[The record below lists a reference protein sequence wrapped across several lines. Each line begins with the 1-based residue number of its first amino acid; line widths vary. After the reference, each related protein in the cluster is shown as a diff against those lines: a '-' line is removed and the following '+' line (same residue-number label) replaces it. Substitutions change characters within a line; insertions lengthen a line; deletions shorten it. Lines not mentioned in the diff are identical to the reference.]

1 MASAYDPRRCLLTTQ
16 FDADILYGDM
26 EGLRSVPEVD
36 GARQGGR
43 SQSRMA
49 FEIGSTVEG
58 TVVKLADYGA
68 IVRLAG
74 GKTGLIHISEVA
86 DTFVRDVK
94 DYFKEHDRVRV
105 KILSM
110 NSKGRYELSTK
121 QVEQPP
127 REPALPREQ
136 RRPVERVPEPIN
148 LGPDNT
154 EEKRRSF
161 NLRRAVQQV
170 HEGQRRSPARPEAQH
185 RGKTRQAETLIE
197 SSPSDGRVPPGSRR
211 RGHARGRCRSG
222 QRSGTRAEHPH
233 EV

>member
-1 MASAYDPRRCLLTTQ
+1 
-16 FDADILYGDM
+16 M
-26 EGLRSVPEVD
+26 E
-36 GARQGGR
+36 
-43 SQSRMA
+43 

-105 KILSM
+105 KILSV

-136 RRPVERVPEPIN
+136 RRPAERVPEPIN
-148 LGPDNT
+148 LGPDST
-154 EEKRRSF
+154 AEKRSS
-161 NLRRAVQQV
+161 AVSTF
-170 HEGQRRSPARPEAQH
+170 EERFSKFMKDSEDRLLDLKRNIEAK
-185 RGKTRQAETLIE
+185 RG
-197 SSPSDGRVPPGSRR
+197 RR
-211 RGHARGRCRSG
+211 RR
-222 QRSGTRAEHPH
+222 
-233 EV
+233 